1 MHSDLWG
8 RTPQQHSTMA
18 RLRGRCVLHASAAR
32 RRLWL
37 EEMREGRGGRME
49 EERSRLYRVLW
60 LPCKSSGLHAAREEP
75 LEGSPRER
83 LPLIYLRPGS
93 DALRETLQ

>member
-37 EEMREGRGGRME
+37 EEMREQVDLQSHLVGTRTIVPVGGM
-49 EERSRLYRVLW
+49 V
-60 LPCKSSGLHAAREEP
+60 SGGGWEAEAVAVWQELNPFGVSIVGDVAMVGDVA
-75 LEGSPRER
+75 
-83 LPLIYLRPGS
+83 
-93 DALRETLQ
+93 